1 LLQISTVAA
10 LLALLAL
17 TSPAFAAKDAT
28 PISVNP
34 GFSSGLTGWKTSGAV
49 RLAKYSAQTV
59 LLGPGPASIRQRI
72 AADGANHMM
81 LSVRL
86 HASPAASAVVTV
98 RCFDSSGREL
108 MTLSSPADIP
118 PGKNPGSFDDYFRP
132 HPLTAAVEIAIS
144 KTDSGTVTV
153 EHAELD
159 QYHDDDP
166 ALRSTQDLSGL
177 MQPIWQGPEVS
188 NEAVLLTSSE
198 NGPATGTLMF
208 APTQILS
215 VTSYDGSVQYR
226 EGADY
231 TVQGRTLTAVA
242 GSAIS
247 QIHDSDLQQ
256 GELAWN
262 VVGGKQILV
271 TYRHSGRWT
280 GPVQPYVGD
289 QLPRTMQLLRNHQPL
304 RIVAFGDSITYGI
317 GSSHIQKM
325 PPYQPPW
332 INLFTTELSR
342 VWNDPDIALYNSSQS
357 GADSNWARSIAG
369 RMVATLHPDLAIVA
383 FGQNDFWRITPAEFQ
398 ANIAAVLRAVRAT
411 NPQAEFLLVSTT
423 RFDPAYTSD
432 PLYWDRVTQYDTR
445 LRALSG
451 LGVQLVDMTAISG
464 AVFAAKEPKDCLNDP
479 LHPNDYLS
487 RWYAQSLV
495 AALTPASMLAP
506 SSASPLPQSAEKK
519 GVGDDD
525 PAAPQSIDA
534 VGAHWYYNWTPR
546 PSKGTIRAEFVPMV
560 WGPQSVDADLAAAQ
574 QSGARELLTFNEPD
588 SSTEGNVTV
597 AQAIA
602 FWPKF
607 EATGLRLGSP
617 ATTTGSPWIDQF
629 MTEARQRHL
638 RIDFLC
644 LHWYGDIT
652 APDPVGTLRAYLQS
666 YWDRYHLPI
675 WLTEYSG
682 ADFSFHHRKTTV
694 EDNAQFAAASAAMM
708 DKLPFVERYAWFG
721 TQWTPDSK
729 DYPTSGLYNNATH
742 ALTPVGAA
750 YAAASAQ

>member
-1 LLQISTVAA
+1 MWALAALVA
-10 LLALLAL
+10 LLAVG
-17 TSPAFAAKDAT
+17 SPAFAAKDAT
-28 PISVNP
+28 QILANP
-34 GFSSGLTGWKTSGAV
+34 DFASGLSGWETSGAV
-49 RLAKYSAQTV
+49 RPGRNSVQTV
-59 LLGPGPASIRQRI
+59 ILGPGAASIRQRI

-81 LSVRL
+81 LSVLL
-86 HASPAASAVVTV
+86 HAVPTGSAVVTV
-98 RCFDSSGREL
+98 RFFDSEGREL
-108 MTLSSPADIP
+108 MSLSSPADIP
-118 PGKNPGSFDDYFRP
+118 PGKTPGSFDDYFRP
-132 HPLTAAVEIAIS
+132 HPLTAAVEIDIS
-144 KTDSGTVTV
+144 KSNALGTVTV

-166 ALRSTQDLSGL
+166 ALRSTQDLAEL
-177 MQPIWQGPEVS
+177 MQPIWHGSEVS
-188 NEAVLLTSSE
+188 DEAVLLTSNG

-208 APTQILS
+208 PPTRILS

-231 TVQGRTLTAVA
+231 TLQGRTLTAVA

-247 QIHDSDLQQ
+247 QVRDADLQQ

-262 VVGGKQILV
+262 VIGGKQILV
-271 TYRHSGRWT
+271 TYQHSGRWT
-280 GPVQPYVGD
+280 GPVQPFVGAD
-289 QLPRTMQLLRNHQPL
+289 LPRTLQLLRDRQPL

-317 GSSHIQKM
+317 GSSHIRKI

-332 INLFTTELSR
+332 VNLFASELGR
-342 VWNDPDIALYNSSQS
+342 LWNDPGIALFNSSQS
-357 GADSNWARSIAG
+357 GADSNWAHSMAG
-369 RMVATLHPDLAIVA
+369 RMVATLHPDLVIVA
-383 FGQNDFWRITPAEFQ
+383 FGQNDFWRITPAEFA
-398 ANIAAVLRAVRAT
+398 ANIAAVLHAVRAA

-432 PLYWDRVTQYDTR
+432 PLYWDRVTQYDAR
-445 LRALSG
+445 LRAMTG
-451 LGVQLVDMTAISG
+451 PGVQLVDMTAISG

-487 RWYAQSLV
+487 RWYAQSMV
-495 AALTPASMLAP
+495 AALTPESMIA
-506 SSASPLPQSAEKK
+506 AAGKK

-525 PAAPQSIDA
+525 PAAPQAIDA
-534 VGAHWYYNWTPR
+534 VGARWYYNWTPR
-546 PSKGTIRAEFVPMV
+546 PSRGAIHAEFVPMV
-560 WGPQSVDADLAAAQ
+560 WGPQSVDTDLAAAQ
-574 QSGARELLTFNEPD
+574 RSGARDLLTFNEPD
-588 SSTEGNVTV
+588 SATEGNVTV

-629 MTEARQRHL
+629 MAEARRRHL
-638 RIDFLC
+638 RVDFLC

-652 APDPVGTLRAYLQS
+652 APDSVGTLRAYLQT
-666 YWDRYHLPI
+666 YWERYHLPI

-682 ADFSFHHRKTTV
+682 ADFSFHRRKTTV
-694 EDNAQFAAASAAMM
+694 EDNAQFAAASAAML

-729 DYPTSGLYNNATH
+729 DYPASGLYNNATH